1 MTAREPDIT
10 AEAVSAA
17 EQIAYARLWNAV
29 ASELDSFCTRRGHAR
44 PYFSERNRVAA
55 AVWHRLHPE
64 SALGRP
70 ENNGGSDA

>member
-1 MTAREPDIT
+1 MSTPNDNA
-10 AEAVSAA
+10 AA
-17 EQIAYARLWNAV
+17 EVERQMYARLWNAV
-29 ASELDSFCTRRGHAR
+29 ASELDSFCVRRGIDR

>member
-10 AEAVSAA
+10 AEAISAA

-29 ASELDSFCTRRGHAR
+29 AAELSAFCARRDLDS

-55 AVWHRLHPE
+55 AVWHRLHPD